1 MNNNILVLYGS
12 PHKNGNTKKL
22 LNNFLKN
29 IFYDKINIIN
39 AYEKSAQPCID
50 CKHCTKEAKCI
61 FNDLDDFDEFIKS
74 INILIIASPV
84 SNRSFPSPLKAIIDR
99 MQRYYNEKIFL
110 KTKNNYSPKKAFIL
124 LSQDS
129 NENLEQEIIS
139 QIEPNLKLI
148 NTNNIEV
155 FTLKN
160 TDKNKYSNF
169 EA

>member
-1 MNNNILVLYGS
+1 
-12 PHKNGNTKKL
+12 
-22 LNNFLKN
+22 
-29 IFYDKINIIN
+29 
-39 AYEKSAQPCID
+39 
-50 CKHCTKEAKCI
+50 
-61 FNDLDDFDEFIKS
+61 
-74 INILIIASPV
+74 
-84 SNRSFPSPLKAIIDR
+84 